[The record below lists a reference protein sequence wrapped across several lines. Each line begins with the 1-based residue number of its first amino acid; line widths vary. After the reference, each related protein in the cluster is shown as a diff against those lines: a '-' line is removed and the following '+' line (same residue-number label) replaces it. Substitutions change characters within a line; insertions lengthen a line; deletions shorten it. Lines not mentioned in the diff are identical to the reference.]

1 MNKKNIKIM
10 VMNRL
15 VYKTSAVLLLGIL
28 LNACWKPKYEYE
40 YISQEA
46 KDYCMFEEGSYW
58 IYQDSVTSNVD
69 SVILT
74 KTLLEY
80 QEKAWE
86 MNFHTITECYNGDY
100 YHYLSDTSIFLS
112 DRIDPWGGGFLA
124 ISFNLGVQDLEKN
137 MILGVSAID
146 RYAQTSYL
154 PSYSIEENN
163 FDNVKIVWQKYPI
176 RHPGAYYTS
185 DYHIRSYWV
194 KNIGLIRYE
203 IYNPNNEILNTYN
216 LIKYNVKPYNK

>member
-1 MNKKNIKIM
+1 ME
-10 VMNRL
+10 MNRL

-28 LNACWKPKYEYE
+28 LNACWKPKYDNE

-58 IYQDSVTSNVD
+58 IYQDSVTSNLD

-80 QEKAWE
+80 QEKEWE
-86 MNFHTITECYNGDY
+86 MNYHTITECYKSDY
-100 YHYLSDTSIFLS
+100 YHYLSDTSIILYNGIYATS
-112 DRIDPWGGGFLA
+112 PAG
-124 ISFNLGVQDLEKN
+124 ISIIAFNFGIQDLEKN
-137 MILGVSAID
+137 MILGISAID
-146 RYAQTSYL
+146 SHTQTSYL

-163 FDNVKIVWQKYPI
+163 FDNVRIVWQKYPI
-176 RHPGAYYTS
+176 RHPGAYYTT
-185 DYHIRSYWV
+185 DYYIRSYWV

-216 LIKYNVKPYNK
+216 LIKYNVKPYNVFWK